1 MKRILAI
8 ILIAV
13 MALSLCACA
22 SKVNEEMIVKKGENG
37 EWDVSGVWK
46 YVEGRNRSD
55 TEPGDKYYFYP
66 DGTWIDGNYP
76 DYIGRYKVA
85 GSLIVVDGD
94 SWGLKIDGDTMRI
107 EKGNSYLVFK
117 RVELLPA
124 E

>member
-46 YVEGRNRSD
+46 YVEGRNRSSSKS
-55 TEPGDKYYFYP
+55 GDKYYFYP
-66 DGTWIDGNYP
+66 DGTWRDKDP
-76 DYIGRYKVA
+76 DYLGHYNVS
-85 GSLIVVDGD
+85 GSVIVVDGD
-94 SWGLKIDGDTMRI
+94 PWGLRIDGDTMKI
-107 EKGNSYLVFK
+107 EKGNSYMVFK

-124 E
+124 D